1 MEKVHL
7 EDISDFQEGVCFT
20 SNWSSH
26 YWKVLAIRHG
36 VARLEVYNKKTDE
49 LESEIDWTIHDS
61 DLNGFYYHKD
71 VPQPVKYGK
80 IIRKIQQMDAR
91 RKELGY
97 VF

>member
-20 SNWSSH
+20 SNWSNH
-26 YWKVLAIRHG
+26 YWKVLSIRG
-36 VARLEVYNKKTDE
+36 TVSRLAVYDRDTDE
-49 LESEIDWTIHDS
+49 LLSEIDWNMVDS
-61 DLNGFYYHKD
+61 QLTDFYYHKD

-80 IIRKIQQMDAR
+80 IIKKIKQMDAR

-97 VF
+97 AF